1 MHTYIHTCIHAY
13 MHTCIYIYIYIC
25 IASVT
30 RRGDCDNRTTGLD
43 WGAAWLLFVMFVVL
57 ATIFIT
63 SVYIASKCVL

>member
-1 MHTYIHTCIHAY
+1 MYIH
-13 MHTCIYIYIYIC
+13 IC